1 MAERSPTDQVRSF
14 LEEIPLPTMRTLCLV
29 ALGIAATA
37 FWGWK
42 VVVALD
48 LGILLLCYLDAT
60 ITLKGGS
67 IEAERVCPPHFSSG
81 IEHDIE
87 IVLRNTGPAN
97 RKVQV
102 RDQTPKEWEP
112 APVLKAV
119 VPGRSSLSLEY
130 RLTPLQRGEYGF
142 GDLFLRVEGPLGF
155 MLKPIRLRAAREVRV
170 YPRLQPL
177 RYADLA
183 TYRRVAFKWGLRPTK
198 WRGEGREFE
207 SLREYVEGDDPRK
220 IHWKATA
227 RLDRPIVQQYQTE
240 KNQIVMILLDMGRLM
255 SAESEGKTKLDH
267 ALEAAVHLAHTALSG
282 GDQAGIL
289 AFADRVISF
298 IPPRGTPEQLQ
309 LILEGTISLRPAL
322 VEPQY
327 EQALLWLRSQVRRRS
342 LVVIYTDLL
351 DEVASENLLA
361 AVSLLRPLHLPLCV
375 AIRESEWDELLA
387 RPPSKVQ
394 GVYERAVLQELLRQ
408 RSKALGGLA
417 QKGALAMDLPPS
429 KLSIGTMERYLE
441 VKRRGLL

>member
-1 MAERSPTDQVRSF
+1 MAESLPTEQVRSF
-14 LEEIPLPTMRTLCLV
+14 LEEIPLPTMLTLCFV
-29 ALGIAATA
+29 ALGIAAA
-37 FWGWK
+37 SFWDWE

-48 LGILLLCYLDAT
+48 FGILLLCGLDYT
-60 ITLKGGS
+60 MTLKGGN
-67 IEAERVCPPHFSSG
+67 IEAERVCPPHFSSD
-81 IEHDIE
+81 IEYDIE

-119 VPGRSSLSLEY
+119 VPGRSSLSLDY
-130 RLTPLQRGEYGF
+130 RLTPFQRGEYGF
-142 GDLFLRVEGPLGF
+142 GDLFLRVEGPLGL
-155 MLKPIRLRAAREVRV
+155 MLTPIRLRAAREVKV

-183 TYRRVAFKWGLRPTK
+183 TYRRVAYKWGLRPTK

-227 RLDRPIVQQYQTE
+227 RSDRPIVQQYQTE
-240 KNQIVMILLDMGRLM
+240 KNQIVMILLDVGRLM

-267 ALEAAVHLAHTALSG
+267 ALEAAVHLAHTVLSG

-309 LILEGTISLRPAL
+309 LILDGTISLRPAL

-408 RSKALGGLA
+408 RSKALGGLV
-417 QKGALAMDLPPS
+417 QKGALVMDLPPS